1 MDIVIFNVELGQCV
15 FFYPRNHANFGLM
28 VDCGNTSTFEPIDK
42 ILEWN
47 WLPEKTDDDPPKH
60 ILKNLVITNYD
71 QDHFSGLPY
80 LRSKVKIETSRLPNN
95 ISPEEIKTIKDKITE
110 PIKEIIKLKND
121 HARSVTLDTP
131 YVINT
136 FHLNQSDFPNEE
148 IDTNKLSQVV
158 FVTYKGTCIC
168 LPGDLTSPAWEKHLI
183 NKKVQ
188 DKLKETQ
195 IFVASHHGRDDGF
208 NENVFKYCWPEVIIL
223 SDRDIAHKTQE
234 GQIQTY
240 AGKVE
245 GDGIVFNSDARNLRK
260 TLETRSDGHLWI
272 LIEESGTRFYKNI
285 KS

>member
-15 FFYPRNHANFGLM
+15 FFYPRKHPNFGLM
-28 VDCGNTSTFEPIDK
+28 VDCGNTPTFEPIDK

-47 WLPEKTDDDPPKH
+47 WLPEKTNDDPPKH
-60 ILKNLVITNYD
+60 ILKNLVITNYE
-71 QDHFSGLPY
+71 QHHFSGLPY

-110 PIKEIIKLKND
+110 PIKEIIRLKND
-121 HARSVTLDTP
+121 HAQSVTLDTP

-168 LPGDLTSPAWEKHLI
+168 IPGDLTSPAWEKHLI

-223 SDRDIAHKTQE
+223 SDRDIAHKTQD

-245 GDGIVFNSDARNLRK
+245 GNGIVFNSDARNLRK

-272 LIEESGTRFYKNI
+272 LIEENGTRFYKNI

>member
-168 LPGDLTSPAWEKHLI
+168 IPGDLTSPAWEKHLI

-272 LIEESGTRFYKNI
+272 LIEENGTRFYKNI

>member
-15 FFYPRNHANFGLM
+15 FFYPRKHANFGLM
-28 VDCGNTSTFEPIDK
+28 VDCGNTPTFEPIDK

-47 WLPEKTDDDPPKH
+47 WLPEKTSDDPPKH

-95 ISPEEIKTIKDKITE
+95 ISSEEIKTIKDKITE

-168 LPGDLTSPAWEKHLI
+168 IPGDLTSPAWEKHLI

-208 NENVFKYCWPEVIIL
+208 NENIFKYCWPEVIIL
-223 SDRDIAHKTQE
+223 SDKDIAHKTQE

-245 GDGIVFNSDARNLRK
+245 GNGIVFNSDARNLRK
-260 TLETRSDGHLWI
+260 TLETRGDGHLWI

>member
-1 MDIVIFNVELGQCV
+1 MDIVIFNVELGQCI
-15 FFYPRNHANFGLM
+15 FFYPRKYAKYGLM
-28 VDCGNTSTFEPIDK
+28 VDCGNTPKFEPIDK

-47 WLPEKTDDDPPKH
+47 WLPEQTNDEPPKR
-60 ILKNLVITNYD
+60 ILKNLIITNYD
-71 QDHFSGLPY
+71 QDHLSGLPY
-80 LRSKVKIETSRLPNN
+80 LRSKVKIKTSRLPNN
-95 ISPEEIKTIKDKITE
+95 ISSEEIKTINAKITE

-121 HARSVTLDTP
+121 HTRNVTLDTP

-148 IDTNKLSQVV
+148 VDTNKLSQVV

-168 LPGDLTSPAWEKHLI
+168 IPGDLTSPAWEKHLK
-183 NKKVQ
+183 NTKMQ

-223 SDRDIAHKTQE
+223 SDKDITHKTQE

-245 GDGIVFNSDARNLRK
+245 GNGIVFSGDARNLRK
-260 TLETRSDGHLWI
+260 TLSTRSDGHVWI
-272 LIEESGTRFYKNI
+272 LIEEDGTRFYKNI

>member
-1 MDIVIFNVELGQCV
+1 MYIVIFNVELGQCI
-15 FFYPRNHANFGLM
+15 FFYPRNHAKYGLM
-28 VDCGNTSTFEPIDK
+28 VDCGNSPKFEPIDK

-47 WLPEKTDDDPPKH
+47 WLPERTNDEPPTR
-60 ILKNLVITNYD
+60 ILKNLIITNYD

-80 LRSKVKIETSRLPNN
+80 LRRKVKIETSRLPDN

-121 HARSVTLDTP
+121 HTRSVTLDTP

-158 FVTYKGTCIC
+158 FVTYNGTCIC
-168 LPGDLTSPAWEKHLI
+168 IPGDLTSPAWEKHLK

-195 IFVASHHGRDDGF
+195 IFVASYHGRDDGF

-223 SDRDIAHKTQE
+223 SDRDIKHETQD

-245 GDGIVFNSDARNLRK
+245 GNGIVFSCDAINLRK
-260 TLETRSDGHLWI
+260 TLATRSDGHLWI
-272 LIEESGTRFYKNI
+272 LIEENGTRFYKNI